1 MKCIRTCIACRKK
14 DDKKNLIRIISENG
28 EAVIDKIQ
36 KANTRGIYICNNK
49 ECIEKLLKV
58 KNINKIIKINVS
70 EDDLK
75 KLLVEMEDM

>member
-36 KANTRGIYICNNK
+36 KANTRGIYMCNNK